1 MGWNLAAL
9 VPGHSRRFT
18 VTHLNFWQPVVRI
31 HVISKTL
38 KWLFGKFEGLIRN
51 IGSGCLFLVSLKLL
65 QASAYHLVLRTF
77 AKLSQ
82 EVPSWHCPRFRIFY
96 RTNFCQTA
104 TTQIKPEDLNPFEL
118 TNPKYYRMWSYFLM
132 KRWVIEYTSRH
143 IWLGYFPVIGDWN
156 SFEAFAAYIFSL
168 ENM

>member
-1 MGWNLAAL
+1 MGCILAELVPGLSRRFPVMHLDFEQPRGQVYILNETLKGPPRALYLARVGWNLAVW

-104 TTQIKPEDLNPFEL
+104 TTQIKLEYLNPFGL
-118 TNPKYYRMWSYFLM
+118 TNPK
-132 KRWVIEYTSRH
+132 
-143 IWLGYFPVIGDWN
+143 
-156 SFEAFAAYIFSL
+156 
-168 ENM
+168 